1 MAMKGIFFVLMIF
14 FMLVLMLFT
23 APGVQAQTIASC
35 DQCGACQGATT
46 LPGNY
51 TQCAKCLY
59 PNAPVRNGATDTYP
73 MYDPAMD
80 AATIA
85 THFPATSSLRVP
97 PLITRRYTAVGCIE
111 TTAGGFTNAFLGL
124 LNALITGLG
133 FLGLIYGGVQM
144 MLARGDK
151 YKLQEGRNYVYASI
165 ATVLIVNLAV
175 YIVKIVG
182 KDILKIP
189 YFG

>member
-1 MAMKGIFFVLMIF
+1 
-14 FMLVLMLFT
+14 
-23 APGVQAQTIASC
+23 
-35 DQCGACQGATT
+35 
-46 LPGNY
+46 
-51 TQCAKCLY
+51 
-59 PNAPVRNGATDTYP
+59 
-73 MYDPAMD
+73 MYDPANPGS
-80 AATIA
+80 I
-85 THFPATSSLRVP
+85 PNGSSLRVT
-97 PLITRRYTAVGCIE
+97 PLISRRYTALGCIE

-133 FLGLIYGGVQM
+133 FLGLVYGGVQM

-151 YKLQEGRNYVYASI
+151 YKLQEGRNYVYAAI